1 MPTRTTLG
9 KIGNIGYGVLKE
21 VPALAVVAGALDYL
35 DAAITA
41 AQTTL
46 NLIDTSRFP
55 SSGTIGIDAEDITYT
70 GKSAT
75 QLTGLTRGVNSTTAV
90 IHGRGVPVWEERT
103 DFTYEAFSHPIK
115 QFDNIYAVGNNT
127 KLKITSIVTNYTGN
141 TGSQHPTWP
150 NKAMIVVPSKITKE
164 QAVGLLVSDGITV
177 VDAIAV
183 VDSIT
188 VNDGISISDLIQV
201 LDNLGVSTGSHS
213 HSTTA
218 STQTLT
224 PTSAQSLNNNNVQF
238 TGVVGNV
245 YDESE
250 ITSFRVATNNLL
262 ASSNGTIRVFFP
274 SYSGPT
280 PTGIKICIL
289 HGSSVD
295 GGTTSVN
302 YVKFDGVNLN
312 DTGVQVTQNLQEQQF
327 QRN

>member
-1 MPTRTTLG
+1 MASWNGGITTKSWIKSWNPVDENISGSELAAAQVSDFDLSVIIDPNTSPNINTILWTAANNIETTDCELYLWFIGLNPATDPPQKMWVGNIIDFVQADELVCQVQLIDQSVRYDKYVGIAIDTTTYPNADPDDIG

-103 DFTYEAFSHPIK
+103 NFTYEAFSHPIK

-188 VNDGISISDLIQV
+188 VNDGLV
-201 LDNLGVSTGSHS
+201 L
-213 HSTTA
+213 
-218 STQTLT
+218 
-224 PTSAQSLNNNNVQF
+224 
-238 TGVVGNV
+238 
-245 YDESE
+245 
-250 ITSFRVATNNLL
+250 AT
-262 ASSNGTIRVFFP
+262 
-274 SYSGPT
+274 
-280 PTGIKICIL
+280 
-289 HGSSVD
+289 
-295 GGTTSVN
+295 
-302 YVKFDGVNLN
+302 
-312 DTGVQVTQNLQEQQF
+312 
-327 QRN
+327 